1 MIQVKRK
8 LYDDAKD
15 VEVVGSTISYAK
27 LAANVGHQ
35 YDTDSHQFT
44 VSIDGGRKNPVLAD
58 DEMTVVDGQ
67 LVEIDW

>member
-8 LYDDAKD
+8 AHDEPKD
-15 VEVVGSTISYAK
+15 VEVQGSTISYAR
-27 LAANVGHQ
+27 LAASVGHQ

-67 LVEIDW
+67 LVEINW